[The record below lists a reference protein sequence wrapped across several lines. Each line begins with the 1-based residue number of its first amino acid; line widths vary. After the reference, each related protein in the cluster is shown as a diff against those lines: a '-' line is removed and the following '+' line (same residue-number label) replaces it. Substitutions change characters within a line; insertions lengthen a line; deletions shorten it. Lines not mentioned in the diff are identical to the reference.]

1 MDRPVPTTSCAR
13 RKIKTTYKMVVFCN
27 FVSFAYVDNMESGVD
42 GSGDAQKQAATAVRP
57 GSHQALG
64 AGGHE
69 NGLAGGLLP
78 FVSIFNLF

>member
-1 MDRPVPTTSCAR
+1 
-13 RKIKTTYKMVVFCN
+13 
-27 FVSFAYVDNMESGVD
+27 MESGVD

-69 NGLAGGLLP
+69 NGLAGLL
-78 FVSIFNLF
+78 FLFLIYFSRRVQ